1 VIDKLRVFPAELR
14 ALLASAPSTHLRQR
28 AADGTFALV
37 EQAWHLADLEA
48 EGYGARIEKMLAED
62 EPELPD
68 FRGDVVAEE
77 RRYLEL
83 ELEPAL
89 RKFEETRAR
98 NVARLETLTNEQLQR
113 GGEQQGVGRVTIA
126 RVAELMAEHD
136 AGHAREVRALLNEL
150 DRLTV

>member
-1 VIDKLRVFPAELR
+1 VIDKLRAFPVELR
-14 ALLASAPSTHLRQR
+14 ALLATAPADKLRQR

-98 NVARLETLTNEQLQR
+98 NVGWLETLTNEQLQR
-113 GGEQQGVGRVTIA
+113 GGEQEGVGRVTIA
-126 RVAELMAEHD
+126 RVAGMMAEHD
-136 AGHAREVRALLNEL
+136 AGHAREVRALLDEL
-150 DRLTV
+150 DRLTL

>member
-1 VIDKLRVFPAELR
+1 VYERLKSFPTELR
-14 ALLASAPSTHLRQR
+14 ALLATAPEKRLRQR

-62 EPELPD
+62 DPQLPD
-68 FRGDVVAEE
+68 FQGDVVAEE

-89 RKFEETRAR
+89 RKFEEARAR
-98 NVARLETLTNEQLQR
+98 NVAWIEALSAEQLQL
-113 GGEQQGVGRVTIA
+113 GGDQEGVGRVTIA
-126 RVAELMAEHD
+126 RVVEMMAEHD

-150 DRLTV
+150 RA